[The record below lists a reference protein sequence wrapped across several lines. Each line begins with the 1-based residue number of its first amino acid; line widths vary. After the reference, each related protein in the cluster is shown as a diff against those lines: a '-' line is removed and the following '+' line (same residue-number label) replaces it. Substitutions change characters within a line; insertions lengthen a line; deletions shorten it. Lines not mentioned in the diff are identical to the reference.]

1 MPNPTQDQLNTLAK
15 SLARTMSYCPADYED
30 LVQEALFGACLAFR
44 RFKHP
49 RRPFAFARTIMRRA
63 MISYY
68 NRNQPGRY
76 VSLEHHPLEY
86 QTLYHATPLRVLDY
100 ETPYVGFVT
109 PARQRAQMASLPFDP
124 SEHELDHDL
133 LLEQYF
139 TALQSSLGLLPR
151 RIAENL
157 IAPNDPAVCA
167 FAIEASARKERANKS
182 RTAHH
187 QLRGVKH
194 IRISQQQ
201 IREAMGFTRSEW
213 SHNLR
218 DIRAFTRSWL
228 ILTHS
233 QRNHNGNSSCLK

>member
-1 MPNPTQDQLNTLAK
+1 MPNPTQDQLNTIAK
-15 SLARTMSYCPADYED
+15 SLARNAAYCPADYDD
-30 LVQEALFGACLAFR
+30 LVQEALFGAYLAFR

-49 RRPFAFARTIMRRA
+49 RKPFAFARTIMRRA

-86 QTLYHATPLRVLDY
+86 QTLYHASPLRTGDY
-100 ETPYVGFVT
+100 EIPHVGWIT
-109 PARQRAQMASLPFDP
+109 PARQRAQMTSLPFDP
-124 SEHELDHDL
+124 AEHELDHEL
-133 LLEQYF
+133 FLEQYF
-139 TALQSSLGLLPR
+139 TALQSSLGLRPR
-151 RIAENL
+151 RMAENL
-157 IAPNDPAVCA
+157 IAPNDPAVCTYV
-167 FAIEASARKERANKS
+167 IEAAARKERANKT

-218 DIRAFTRSWL
+218 EIRAFTRSWL
-228 ILTHS
+228 TLTHP
-233 QRNHNGNSSCLK
+233 RNNNGK